1 MENPKT
7 GEVKSDGKSI
17 VIGAPLVQATSAS
30 YSYPMEPTP
39 SRALGT
45 MLRHLKGVLA
55 AVEELRT
62 LLEKQEQKEK

>member
-1 MENPKT
+1 MSEQ
-7 GEVKSDGKSI
+7 GKSI
-17 VIGAPLVQATSAS
+17 TLGAPVVKATAPT
-30 YSYPMEPTP
+30 YSYPVEPTP

-55 AVEELRT
+55 SAEELRS